1 MKYEVT
7 TQQGNKYIVSDDS
20 AWLWIE
26 LERETG
32 LTMQQAAAKMAE
44 GSLDV
49 ITVLLY
55 RAAVIE
61 NKTQLKTH
69 KAWVLNE
76 FDTFEIVSE
85 DPKATGAEAS
95 EENL

>member
-1 MKYEVT
+1 MQYEVT

-32 LTMQQAAAKMAE
+32 LTMQQAGAKMAE

-49 ITVLLY
+49 ITALLFK
-55 RAAVIE
+55 AAVME
-61 NKTQLKTH
+61 KKTELKSH
-69 KAWVLNE
+69 KAWVLHE
-76 FDTFEIVSE
+76 FETFDLVSE

-95 EENL
+95 KGN

>member
-7 TQQGNKYIVSDDS
+7 TQQGNKYEVTDDS

-32 LTMQQAAAKMAE
+32 LTMQQAGAKMAE

-49 ITVLLY
+49 ITQLLFK
-55 RAAVIE
+55 AAVIE
-61 NKTQLKTH
+61 KKTELKTH
-69 KAWVLNE
+69 KTYVLHE
-76 FDTFEIVSE
+76 FESFDVVSE
-85 DPKATGAEAS
+85 SPKATGAKAS
-95 EENL
+95 KGT

>member
-1 MKYEVT
+1 MKYEIT

-32 LTMQQAAAKMAE
+32 LTMQQAGAKMAE
-44 GSLDV
+44 GSLDI
-49 ITVLLY
+49 ITALLFK
-55 RAAVIE
+55 AAVME
-61 NKTQLKTH
+61 KKTEIKSH

-76 FDTFEIVSE
+76 FETFDVVSE
-85 DPKATGAEAS
+85 DPKAIDAEAS
-95 EENL
+95 SGT

>member
-7 TQQGNKYIVSDDS
+7 TQQGEKYIVSDDS

-32 LTMQQAAAKMAE
+32 LTMQQAGEKMAE

-49 ITVLLY
+49 ITSLLFK
-55 RAAVIE
+55 AAVME
-61 NKTQLKTH
+61 KKTELKTH
-69 KAWVLNE
+69 KAWVLHE
-76 FDTFEIVSE
+76 FDTFDVVSE

-95 EENL
+95 NGN

>member
-32 LTMQQAAAKMAE
+32 LTMQQAGAKMAE
-44 GSLDV
+44 GSLDI
-49 ITVLLY
+49 ITSLLFK
-55 RAAVIE
+55 AAVIE
-61 NKTQLKTH
+61 KKTDVKTH
-69 KAWVLNE
+69 KSWVLHE
-76 FDTFEIVSE
+76 FETFDVVSE
-85 DPKATGAEAS
+85 DPKAMGAEAS
-95 EENL
+95 DGN

>member
-7 TQQGNKYIVSDDS
+7 TQQGNNYIVSDDS

-32 LTMQQAAAKMAE
+32 LTMQQAHAKMAE

-49 ITVLLY
+49 ITSLLFK
-55 RAAVIE
+55 ASVME
-61 NKTQLKTH
+61 KKTEIKTH
-69 KAWVLNE
+69 KAWVLHE
-76 FDTFEIVSE
+76 FETFDVVSE

-95 EENL
+95 SEN

>member
-32 LTMQQAAAKMAE
+32 LTMQQASAKMAE
-44 GSLDV
+44 GSLDI
-49 ITVLLY
+49 ITALLFK
-55 RAAVIE
+55 AALME
-61 NKTQLKTH
+61 KKTELKSH
-69 KAWVLNE
+69 KSWVLHE
-76 FDTFEIVSE
+76 FETFDIVSE
-85 DPKATGAEAS
+85 DPKAIGAEAS
-95 EENL
+95 DEN

>member
-1 MKYEVT
+1 MQYEVI

-44 GSLDV
+44 GSLDI
-49 ITVLLY
+49 ITVLLFK
-55 RAAVIE
+55 AAVME
-61 NKTQLKTH
+61 KKTELKSH
-69 KAWVLNE
+69 KAWILNE
-76 FDTFEIVSE
+76 FESFDIVSE

-95 EENL
+95 NEN

>member
-7 TQQGNKYIVSDDS
+7 TQQGSKYIVSDDS

-32 LTMQQAAAKMAE
+32 LTMQQAGAKMAE

-49 ITVLLY
+49 ITSMLFK
-55 RAAVIE
+55 AAVMDK
-61 NKTQLKTH
+61 KTELKTH
-69 KAWVLNE
+69 KAWVLNV
-76 FDTFEIVSE
+76 FDSFDVVSE

-95 EENL
+95 DGT

>member
-7 TQQGNKYIVSDDS
+7 TQQGKKYIVSDDS

-32 LTMQQAAAKMAE
+32 LTMQQAGTKMAE

-49 ITVLLY
+49 ITSMLFK
-55 RAAVIE
+55 AAVMDK
-61 NKTQLKTH
+61 KTDLKTH
-69 KAWVLNE
+69 KAWVQHE
-76 FDTFEIVSE
+76 FETFDVVSE
-85 DPKATGAEAS
+85 DPKAMGAEAS
-95 EENL
+95 DET

>member
-1 MKYEVT
+1 MEYEVT

-32 LTMQQAAAKMAE
+32 LTMQQAGAKMAE

-49 ITVLLY
+49 ITTLLFK
-55 RAAVIE
+55 AAVME
-61 NKTQLKTH
+61 KKTELKTH
-69 KAWVLNE
+69 KAWVQHE
-76 FDTFEIVSE
+76 FETFDVLSE
-85 DPKATGAEAS
+85 DPKATDAEAS
-95 EENL
+95 SEN

>member
-1 MKYEVT
+1 MKYEIT

-32 LTMQQAAAKMAE
+32 LTMQQAGAKMAE

-49 ITVLLY
+49 ITSLLFK
-55 RAAVIE
+55 AAVIE
-61 NKTQLKTH
+61 KKTELKTH
-69 KAWVLNE
+69 KAWVLHE
-76 FDTFEIVSE
+76 FETFDVVSE
-85 DPKATGAEAS
+85 DPKATGAKAS
-95 EENL
+95 SGT

>member
-32 LTMQQAAAKMAE
+32 LTMQQAGAKMAE
-44 GSLDV
+44 GSLDI
-49 ITVLLY
+49 ITSLLFK
-55 RAAVIE
+55 AAVIE
-61 NKTQLKTH
+61 KKTELKTH
-69 KAWVLNE
+69 KAWVLHE
-76 FDTFEIVSE
+76 FETFDVLSE
-85 DPKATGAEAS
+85 DPKATDAEAS
-95 EENL
+95 SEN

>member
-32 LTMQQAAAKMAE
+32 LTMQQAGAKMAE

-49 ITVLLY
+49 ITSMLFK
-55 RAAVIE
+55 AAVME
-61 NKTQLKTH
+61 KKTELKTH
-69 KAWVLNE
+69 KAWVLHE
-76 FDTFEIVSE
+76 FETFDVVSE
-85 DPKATGAEAS
+85 DPKATDAEAS
-95 EENL
+95 SGT

>member
-1 MKYEVT
+1 MKYEIT
-7 TQQGNKYIVSDDS
+7 TQQGDKYIVSDDS

-32 LTMQQAAAKMAE
+32 LTMQQAGAKMAE

-49 ITVLLY
+49 ITSMLFK
-55 RAAVIE
+55 AAVME
-61 NKTQLKTH
+61 KKTELKTH
-69 KAWVLNE
+69 KAWVLHE
-76 FDTFEIVSE
+76 FETFDVVSE

-95 EENL
+95 SGT

>member
-26 LERETG
+26 LERDTG
-32 LTMQQAAAKMAE
+32 LTMQQAGAKMAE

-49 ITVLLY
+49 ITSLLFK
-55 RAAVIE
+55 AAVME
-61 NKTQLKTH
+61 KKTELKTH
-69 KAWVLNE
+69 KAWVLHE
-76 FDTFEIVSE
+76 FETFDVVSE
-85 DPKATGAEAS
+85 DPKAMGAEAS
-95 EENL
+95 SEN

>member
-7 TQQGNKYIVSDDS
+7 TKQGDKYIVSDDS

-32 LTMQQAAAKMAE
+32 LTMQQAGAKMAE

-49 ITVLLY
+49 ITSLLFK
-55 RAAVIE
+55 AAVME
-61 NKTQLKTH
+61 KKTELKTH
-69 KAWVLNE
+69 KAWVLHE
-76 FDTFEIVSE
+76 FETFDVVSE
-85 DPKATGAEAS
+85 DPKATDAEAS
-95 EENL
+95 SGT

>member
-7 TQQGNKYIVSDDS
+7 TQQGNKYEVNDNS

-26 LERETG
+26 LERDTG
-32 LTMQQAAAKMAE
+32 LTMQQAGAKMAE

-49 ITVLLY
+49 ITSLLY

-61 NKTQLKTH
+61 KKTEIKSH

-76 FDTFEIVSE
+76 FETFDVVDD

-95 EENL
+95 LEN

>member
-1 MKYEVT
+1 MKYQIT

-32 LTMQQAAAKMAE
+32 LTMQQAGAKMAE
-44 GSLDV
+44 GSLDI
-49 ITVLLY
+49 ITSLLFK
-55 RAAVIE
+55 AAVIE
-61 NKTQLKTH
+61 KKTELKTH
-69 KAWVLNE
+69 KAWVQHE
-76 FDTFEIVSE
+76 FETFDVLSE

-95 EENL
+95 SEN